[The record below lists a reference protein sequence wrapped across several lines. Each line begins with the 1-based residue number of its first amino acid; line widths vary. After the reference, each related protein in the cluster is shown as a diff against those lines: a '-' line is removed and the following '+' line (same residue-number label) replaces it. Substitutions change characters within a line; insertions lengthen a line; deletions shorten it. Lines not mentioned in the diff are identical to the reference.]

1 MIRNGK
7 EEGNLKRIEE
17 RKEKGEE
24 WIEEVW
30 NCDVCIEANKLGGAA
45 NDDVVQYTID
55 AAEIMR
61 GDIVKIEPNQV
72 SSFDCVV
79 ISDG

>member
-45 NDDVVQYTID
+45 NDDVV
-55 AAEIMR
+55 
-61 GDIVKIEPNQV
+61 
-72 SSFDCVV
+72 
-79 ISDG
+79 